1 MDNKAKLPE
10 NIVMSDVNLDFAT
23 KTELNVEAHTRA
35 ENDQM
40 LSTKFEE
47 KIEKI
52 DDLETQV
59 SETQDQLKTNDE
71 RITKLELDFLNEIRS
86 LEEENKDLIL
96 KLDDINRDVSDKDDE
111 LKRLQEEMAN
121 EDASRVNLPFAD
133 VPEFEISEVMSVKEF
148 INNYLKNL
156 VVPRM
161 TIRQPEARFIKDYI
175 IEIDGLA
182 YNDVMQ
188 GKNLLVFVK
197 ASETGKLKGECNF
210 EIKVNYN
217 YGPVSQE
224 LFIEQFL
231 QPAIPVS
238 LREVPEKS
246 APDYKVL
253 DEIINT
259 KPLKLLL
266 NNKEFKHLPFK
277 IFAEMNAASYWTDF
291 HRDWQDLIQ
300 GYVGTGQSTIGKDTI
315 IKSIKTLYNAT
326 SGYYNYIFKLI
337 EQRLNDS
344 GVKCTVTKKL
354 VKHSRSANLLHTLGN
369 LTFNVKTANLENNS
383 IVTTLSHHYYV
394 MLNFEVDLNNIKRLY
409 RGVTLALT
417 DNLELY

>member
-1 MDNKAKLPE
+1 MNNK
-10 NIVMSDVNLDFAT
+10 NLANSTMVESAAVEYAT

-40 LSTKFEE
+40 IDTKLEQKME
-47 KIEKI
+47 LI
-52 DDLETQV
+52 DDLQDKI
-59 SETQDQLKTNDE
+59 SATQDQQKTSDE
-71 RITKLELDFLNEIRS
+71 RITKLESEFLDQIHD
-86 LEEENKDLIL
+86 LEAENKELTL
-96 KLDDINRDVSDKDDE
+96 KLKDINQDVSDKDDE
-111 LKRLQEEMAN
+111 LKRLQEEMTN
-121 EDASRVNLPFAD
+121 EDATKVNLPFAN
-133 VPEFEISEVMSVKEF
+133 VPEFEISEVISVKEF
-148 INNYLKNL
+148 INNYLKDL
-156 VVPRM
+156 IVSRM
-161 TIRQPEARFIKDYI
+161 KIRYPEARFIKDYI
-175 IEIDGLA
+175 IEIDGLD

-188 GKNLLVFVK
+188 GKNVLVFVK
-197 ASETGKLKGECNF
+197 ASENGKLKGECSF

-217 YGPVSQE
+217 YGMISQE

-231 QPAIPVS
+231 QSAIPVS

-246 APDYKVL
+246 APNYKVL

-300 GYVGTGQSTIGKDTI
+300 GYVGTGSSTIGKDTVI
-315 IKSIKTLYNAT
+315 NSIKSLYNAT

-354 VKHSRSANLLHTLGN
+354 VKHSRSVNLLHTLGN
-369 LTFNVKTANLENNS
+369 LTFNVKSANLENNS
-383 IVTTLSHHYYV
+383 IVTTQSRHYYI
-394 MLNFEVDLNNIKRLY
+394 MLNFEVNLNNIKRLY
-409 RGVTLALT
+409 RGVTLVLT